1 MLMQLLVGCE
11 RCCTTREDLPETM
24 QEFVALCGHD
34 IDLFELLWRKGFL
47 CRTHRGTE
55 KSLTSVSLIE
65 SPEPPAM

>member
-47 CRTHRGTE
+47 RAHASWYGEGPSRQSLRIAGTR
-55 KSLTSVSLIE
+55 
-65 SPEPPAM
+65 AM